1 MHYLVHLL
9 ALTVQQEPGA
19 QRVDYKLQLAQ
30 EHALLVNIQQLDR
43 QFAQTVL
50 LD

>member
-1 MHYLVHLL
+1 VHLL
-9 ALTVQQEPGA
+9 ALTVQQEPGE
-19 QRVDYKLQLAQ
+19 QRMDYKLQLVLAL
-30 EHALLVNIQQLDR
+30 ALLVNIQRLDR

>member
-1 MHYLVHLL
+1 M
-9 ALTVQQEPGA
+9 
-19 QRVDYKLQLAQ
+19 DYKLQLVLAL
-30 EHALLVNIQQLDR
+30 ALLVNIQQLDR